1 VFPCER
7 QETQWHDEKRSYC
20 PIGAAVQV
28 PRTRGTHNSSVPPP
42 IQSLLNKN
50 EHLFQEPKYLPPPR
64 EYDHAIPLI
73 PGVQPVNVKPYRYN
87 PTQKDE
93 IERQMKEMVL
103 SGFIQPSVSPFASP
117 VLLVKKKGWIWRFCV
132 DYR

>member
-1 VFPCER
+1 
-7 QETQWHDEKRSYC
+7 
-20 PIGAAVQV
+20 V
-28 PRTRGTHNSSVPPP
+28 PKTRGTHNSFVPPP
-42 IQSLLNKN
+42 IQNLLNKN
-50 EHLFQEPKYLPPPR
+50 EHLFQEPKDLAPPR

-93 IERQMKEMVL
+93 IERQMNEMVL

-117 VLLVKKKGWIWRFCV
+117 VLLVKRKGGIWRFCV